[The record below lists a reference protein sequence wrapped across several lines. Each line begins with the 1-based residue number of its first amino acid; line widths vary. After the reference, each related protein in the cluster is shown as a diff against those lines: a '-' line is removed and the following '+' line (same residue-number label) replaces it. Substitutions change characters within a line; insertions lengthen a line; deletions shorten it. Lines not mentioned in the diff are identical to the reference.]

1 MIKYKNFDE
10 LRNNPLFMVPMIND
24 EIFSQIFANPDL
36 IDNTAY
42 LASALLFE
50 PYEAIKNRVILA
62 NFRNITRQVEVSRIR
77 DLLFVVNLSNPLK
90 ISVEVN
96 RHYGN
101 SYYIINRNLKYLA
114 DAHSQDIK
122 LDSEYEEFIASY
134 QFNLNVYDVKNGK
147 KYIDEYYLR
156 NDEGEILSDGF
167 RISNLKLLDF
177 YDLWYN
183 HSEELNDPG
192 WRKMA
197 FMGALLLENDKEMFN
212 KLLDEAPNDFSDL
225 KERIRTIMEYLN
237 NDGELVG
244 RYLDLQEELEKTK
257 NSVIKEAKKESFDDG
272 IEQGSKERLFK
283 VVQNMLK
290 NQFKI
295 TDIEKATGLSKE
307 EIMKIKEEI

>member
-1 MIKYKNFDE
+1 M
-10 LRNNPLFMVPMIND
+10 
-24 EIFSQIFANPDL
+24 
-36 IDNTAY
+36 
-42 LASALLFE
+42 
-50 PYEAIKNRVILA
+50 
-62 NFRNITRQVEVSRIR
+62 
-77 DLLFVVNLSNPLK
+77 
-90 ISVEVN
+90 
-96 RHYGN
+96 
-101 SYYIINRNLKYLA
+101 
-114 DAHSQDIK
+114 
-122 LDSEYEEFIASY
+122 DSEYEEFIASY
-134 QFNLNVYDVKNGK
+134 QFNLNVYDVKDGK

-212 KLLDEAPNDFSDL
+212 KLLDDAPNDFSDL
-225 KERIRTIMEYLN
+225 KVMIRTIMEYLN
-237 NDGELVG
+237 NDSELVG

-257 NSVIKEAKKESFDDG
+257 ESVIKEAKKESFDDG
-272 IEQGSKERLFK
+272 IEQGIEQGSKESLFK